1 MGLGRRG
8 LRRLRAPAL
17 RPFWTLVGVRAAFLL
32 ATALTL
38 LWQLPRFSAV
48 DRDLRFDEFRAYGGL
63 SDWLFN
69 VFTQWD
75 AGWYL
80 NIAGNGYG
88 GDQAAA
94 FFPLYPA
101 AVALVAVVTRSLVV
115 AGVLVSLV
123 AAGIAAVCLHRIGRE
138 LLGDR
143 QASDA
148 VLLLATY
155 PVAFVFT
162 SVYPE
167 GLFLAFAT
175 GATLAA
181 LRGRSVLAGVL
192 GGLAVGTRLIGL
204 ALLPMLALLL
214 YRRAGGAQVDGGGD
228 GGVQRHLRA
237 LAPLALLP
245 GAVAVFALH
254 LEDRLGRPWAFLSAQ
269 EDFWG
274 RHTPTL
280 GPLGGLWE
288 AFDQGRR
295 GAMQVLLHLPRAME
309 FGWAEESGSRNALHL
324 LLLAAAV
331 WLTWEAWRRL
341 GPAFGLYSAAY
352 LLVILSAPV
361 AGFPLV
367 SLPRFLLGDFPL
379 FLALAAVLERRPRA
393 RALVLYAFVAIG
405 GMAAVGFARHAW
417 VA

>member
-1 MGLGRRG
+1 MGLG
-8 LRRLRAPAL
+8 LRALTRLAHPAL
-17 RPFWTLVGVRAAFLL
+17 RPAWTLVGIRLAYLL

-88 GDQAAA
+88 GEQAAA
-94 FFPLYPA
+94 FFPVYPA

-123 AAGIAAVCLHRIGRE
+123 AAGIAAVCLERIGRQ
-138 LLGDR
+138 LVGPR
-143 QASDA
+143 PAGDA

-175 GATLAA
+175 GSTLAA
-181 LRGRSVLAGVL
+181 LRGRSWTAGIL
-192 GGLAVGTRLIGL
+192 GALAVGTRAIGL
-204 ALLPMLALLL
+204 ALVPMLALLL
-214 YRRAGGAQVDGGGD
+214 WRGGAGGT
-228 GGVQRHLRA
+228 RRA
-237 LAPLALLP
+237 LARLAPLVLLP
-245 GAVAVFALH
+245 AAVGLFALH
-254 LEDRLGRPWAFLSAQ
+254 LRDRIDDPWAFLSAQ

-274 RHTPTL
+274 RHTPAL

-295 GAMQVLLHLPRAME
+295 GAMQILLHLPRAMA
-309 FGWAEESGSRNALHL
+309 FGFSEESGSRNALHL
-324 LLLAAAV
+324 LLLAAML

-341 GPAFGLYSAAY
+341 GPAFGLYSAVY
-352 LLVILSAPV
+352 LAVILSAPV
-361 AGFPLV
+361 EGFPLV
-367 SLPRFLLGDFPL
+367 SLPRFALGDFPL
-379 FLALAAVLERRPRA
+379 FLALAAVLDGRPRA
-393 RALVLYAFVAIG
+393 RSLVLYAFVAVG
-405 GMAAVGFARHAW
+405 AMAAVGFARHAW